1 MSLVKEFLQ
10 TPNVWIGVGE
20 KIKIRNK
27 KWCSINTTQPSKG
40 KQNYQCSLFC
50 TNTKL
55 LFSAVEKKKCLNSL
69 LPCTRVSPMKS
80 LFKQTVHLQWFK
92 TLTFYFQFAIN
103 FCLSKFVDC
112 SAGVSASIIWTGFAD
127 LQGTDTLVAEHSVP
141 WVIHYNDF
149 VFQPGYFGL
158 W

>member
-55 LFSAVEKKKCLNSL
+55 LFSPVEKK
-69 LPCTRVSPMKS
+69 
-80 LFKQTVHLQWFK
+80 LFKFPFALHMCVSHEEFVQTNSA
-92 TLTFYFQFAIN
+92 FAMI
-103 FCLSKFVDC
+103 
-112 SAGVSASIIWTGFAD
+112 
-127 LQGTDTLVAEHSVP
+127 
-141 WVIHYNDF
+141 
-149 VFQPGYFGL
+149 
-158 W
+158 